1 MFFFFVFFFFQL
13 SAENFK
19 LKEELSKAHRKMI
32 AEVEESVDKGVTIA
46 GAAHAQKKV
55 IQKETSK
62 AIQSMMTLPSQAL
75 AAQGIKVSLRNLD
88 NIYNQ

>member
-1 MFFFFVFFFFQL
+1 MFFWGFFLQL

-32 AEVEESVDKGVTIA
+32 AEVEESVDKGVTVA
-46 GAAHAQKKV
+46 GAAHAQTKV

-62 AIQSMMTLPSQAL
+62 AIQSMMTLPSQAF